1 MKSSSQIGI
10 AALPQVVKVRPMLM
24 FTGFL
29 GAGKTTLLRD
39 VLDCLNSKKLLA
51 DVILNDRENA
61 HIDKI
66 TLQDRAAEVTA
77 LTGSCV
83 CCDGFHDLVKMI
95 MQASISSHDVL
106 LIELNGT
113 ADPVPLQ
120 ESFTLLESK
129 FCLRPRWQVC
139 VIDARHFRKRR
150 KFNDLESLQLETA
163 SHYYISWSD
172 ELTHEEEF
180 LIEYGIKEIN
190 SKASRTTAVEL
201 TEALSQ
207 AISKNSGYTLGLPKS
222 EKPLQSPLNF
232 GLTPPKKHTHNER
245 HRLAHEFTG
254 CQIIIPKPTTQ
265 ERVVSWLD
273 KLPASIIR
281 AKALLTLEED
291 LNKIHLY
298 QRVGLFTSPAPISAQ
313 IKTDRPCSG
322 IFIGADIDPEE
333 ILSITKDYLH
343 PDCHF
348 PELEEQPAKAQ
359 SSV

>member
-1 MKSSSQIGI
+1 
-10 AALPQVVKVRPMLM
+10 
-24 FTGFL
+24 
-29 GAGKTTLLRD
+29 
-39 VLDCLNSKKLLA
+39 
-51 DVILNDRENA
+51 
-61 HIDKI
+61 
-66 TLQDRAAEVTA
+66 
-77 LTGSCV
+77 
-83 CCDGFHDLVKMI
+83 
-95 MQASISSHDVL
+95 MQASSSNHDVL

-180 LIEYGIKEIN
+180 LIEHGIKEIN
-190 SKASRTTAVEL
+190 STASRTTAEEL
-201 TEALSQ
+201 TEVLSQ
-207 AISKNSGYTLGLPKS
+207 AISKNSGHTLGLPKP
-222 EKPLQSPLNF
+222 EKPRQSSLDF
-232 GLTPPKKHTHNER
+232 GLTPPKEHTHNER

-254 CQIIIPKPTTQ
+254 CQIIIPKPVIQ
-265 ERVVSWLD
+265 ERVISWLD
-273 KLPASIIR
+273 KLPDSVIR

-291 LNKIHLY
+291 LKKIHLY
-298 QRVGLFTSPAPISAQ
+298 QRVGLFTSPLPISAQ

-333 ILSITKDYLH
+333 ILSLTKEHLH

-348 PELEEQPAKAQ
+348 PELGDQ
-359 SSV
+359 STTTEGSA